1 MYNVRYDIILV
12 LGLDNRNIDNCYRYS
27 TFSDNRYTDQIS
39 ICTYVHVHSV
49 QGIKKH
55 PSNLTYNWF
64 YIWYM
69 IPKLS
74 IFMPISG
81 RSFLSSN

>member
-1 MYNVRYDIILV
+1 MARETT
-12 LGLDNRNIDNCYRYS
+12 S
-27 TFSDNRYTDQIS
+27 A
-39 ICTYVHVHSV
+39 HVHSV
-49 QGIKKH
+49 QGIVFCFFFKH

-64 YIWYM
+64 CIWYM

-81 RSFLSSN
+81 GLSCQVITSSDIIDNRSILSALIIDIGVSTLQK